1 MHMHLETMD
10 VRPAHEMQK
19 LSEAEV
25 QAQREVERQK
35 SEQGGSLWNHVSH
48 VARRVGRCFLLK
60 PLINA
65 TLRTRYLGTGAGT
78 NPESSTIPN
87 RVQRI

>member
-1 MHMHLETMD
+1 MNMHLETMD

-35 SEQGGSLWNHVSH
+35 SEQGGSLWNHVS
-48 VARRVGRCFLLK
+48 K
-60 PLINA
+60 PCRAPGGAVSFAGASPCA
-65 TLRTRYLGTGAGT
+65 TA
-78 NPESSTIPN
+78 
-87 RVQRI
+87 

>member
-1 MHMHLETMD
+1 MPSAAGHPMHMHLETMD

-60 PLINA
+60 PLI
-65 TLRTRYLGTGAGT
+65 
-78 NPESSTIPN
+78 
-87 RVQRI
+87 VQLCA